1 MSTHGNKATVG
12 RYFDSAVNPL
22 ILEDTMSVTNQLGNN
37 IRSLRKAYGETQEQ
51 LGEVL
56 HIEKNTVSSY
66 EKGVREPSKETV
78 RAIAKHYMISMEEL
92 LHSDYTTI
100 GKIRF
105 DKDAFWKNIDII
117 LPIAS
122 SAKALE
128 NFHFSRAYKAHKA
141 FFEELRKVSL
151 DKIDNVDICM
161 DEYSEALDCDETKAE
176 AAANM
181 IGLWYLLL
189 AGLKVAPAVMR
200 DVPAPLKQIGKRDN
214 KVQKMIDNPD
224 PSFQTEAEEILTEIS
239 DDESEEIVSELL
251 TTIKESNAWSD
262 LGDYY
267 LALQYVWNLVDNGLD
282 WGFNQRI
289 GIEMLNAYV
298 SVNNVYAARYL
309 KFCLD
314 SVTSESS
321 RSVDD

>member
-1 MSTHGNKATVG
+1 
-12 RYFDSAVNPL
+12 
-22 ILEDTMSVTNQLGNN
+22 
-37 IRSLRKAYGETQEQ
+37 
-51 LGEVL
+51 
-56 HIEKNTVSSY
+56 
-66 EKGVREPSKETV
+66 
-78 RAIAKHYMISMEEL
+78 
-92 LHSDYTTI
+92 
-100 GKIRF
+100 
-105 DKDAFWKNIDII
+105 
-117 LPIAS
+117 
-122 SAKALE
+122 
-128 NFHFSRAYKAHKA
+128 
-141 FFEELRKVSL
+141 
-151 DKIDNVDICM
+151 
-161 DEYSEALDCDETKAE
+161 
-176 AAANM
+176 
-181 IGLWYLLL
+181 
-189 AGLKVAPAVMR
+189 MR